1 MLPGRFNFGDRD
13 EPQPHQNPGWLSR
26 ALVLVIVLALVAS
39 ALAFDVG
46 RYVRLP
52 FF

>member
-13 EPQPHQNPGWLSR
+13 EPQPHRNPGWFPR
-26 ALVLVIVLALVAS
+26 ALALVVVLTLVAT
-39 ALAFDVG
+39 ALAFDLG